1 MLLST
6 QIAEFFVHQHI
17 GLGQI
22 INMLNEMSINFHEE
36 VFSHQFNT
44 QSFKLLDKIQ
54 SIRL

>member
-6 QIAEFFVHQHI
+6 QIAEFFVHQYI

-54 SIRL
+54 LIRL